1 MADVHAAAFAVS
13 ARDDKFGWM
22 FDPNARVPD
31 TAPADM
37 LEIIPKHWYNFAPVN
52 PLWHYMLGMIY
63 VVLFVVSMFGNMT
76 ALYLFLKDKTLR
88 TPSNMLVINLTLSDL
103 LLTISNHTAFI
114 YNAFLGGAWQLGP
127 RLCEVCGFLGAVSGL
142 ASICSLVA
150 ISWDRYR
157 VIVLS
162 FNAAPLTVGK
172 SLFIM
177 IVIWAYTMAF
187 TILPFFGIGAYVPEG
202 ILDSCSFDYFDTGVI
217 NTAYI
222 WFCIIGFYVFPILLI
237 CFFYYHI
244 VNAVYQHEKSLR
256 EQAKKMNVS
265 TLRSNADQDKQSAE
279 IRIAKVAMI
288 NISVWALCWTPYCI
302 VVAIG
307 ISGDPMLVTPL
318 VSALPALFA
327 KAVSTYNPLVYA
339 LSHPRY
345 RAALRKHMPWVCIGA
360 DGDGKSKAAPTDTTS
375 TASAETA
382 NQEKA

>member
-1 MADVHAAAFAVS
+1 MANIHAAVFAVS
-13 ARDDKFGWM
+13 ARDEKFGWM

-31 TAPADM
+31 TAPAEM
-37 LEIIPKHWYNFAPVN
+37 LEIIPKHWYNFPPVN
-52 PLWHYMLGMIY
+52 PLWHYMIGMIY
-63 VVLFVVSMFGNMT
+63 LVLFVVSMFGNLT
-76 ALYLFLKDKTLR
+76 ALYLFLKDKGLR

-103 LLTISNHTAFI
+103 VMTTTNHTAFI

-127 RLCEVCGFLGAVSGL
+127 RACEVAGFLGAVSGL
-142 ASICSLVA
+142 CSICSLVA

-157 VIVLS
+157 VIVQS
-162 FNAAPLTVGK
+162 FNAAPLTTGK
-172 SLFIM
+172 AFGIM
-177 IVIWAYTMAF
+177 LLIWGYTLAF
-187 TILPFFGIGAYVPEG
+187 TLLPFFGIGAYVPEG
-202 ILDSCSFDYFDTGVI
+202 ILDSCTFDYFDRGVT

-222 WFCIIGFYVFPILLI
+222 WCCIIFFYMMPILTI

-244 VNAVYQHEKSLR
+244 VNAVFQHEKALK

-279 IRIAKVAMI
+279 IRIAKVALA

-307 ISGDPMLVTPL
+307 IGGNPMLVTPL

-339 LSHPRY
+339 LSHPKY
-345 RAALRKHMPWVCIGA
+345 RAALRKHMPWVCISNDEA
-360 DGDGKSKAAPTDTTS
+360 PKSRAAETVS
-375 TASAETA
+375 TASADTA

>member
-1 MADVHAAAFAVS
+1 
-13 ARDDKFGWM
+13 M

-37 LEIIPKHWYNFAPVN
+37 LAIIPKHWYNFPPVN

-63 VVLFVVSMFGNMT
+63 IVLFVVSMFGNLT
-76 ALYLFLKDKTLR
+76 ALYLFLKDKVLR
-88 TPSNMLVINLTLSDL
+88 TPSNMLVINLTISDL
-103 LLTISNHTAFI
+103 VMTITNHTAFI

-127 RLCEVCGFLGAVSGL
+127 RFCEVTGFLGAVSGL
-142 ASICSLVA
+142 CSILSLVA

-157 VIVLS
+157 VIVQS
-162 FNAAPLTVGK
+162 FNAAPLTTGK
-172 SLFIM
+172 ALGIM
-177 IVIWAYTMAF
+177 LIIWAYTLGF
-187 TILPFFGIGAYVPEG
+187 TLLPFFGIGAYVPEG
-202 ILDSCSFDYFDTGVI
+202 ILDSCTFDYFDREVV
-217 NTAYI
+217 NKAYI
-222 WFCIIGFYVFPILLI
+222 CCCIFFFFVVPILLI

-244 VNAVYQHEKSLR
+244 VNAVFQHEKALK

-279 IRIAKVAMI
+279 IRIAKVALV
-288 NISVWALCWTPYCI
+288 NISVWACCWTPYAV

-307 ISGDPMLVTPL
+307 IMGNPMLVTPL

-360 DGDGKSKAAPTDTTS
+360 DDDGKSKSQAGAETTS